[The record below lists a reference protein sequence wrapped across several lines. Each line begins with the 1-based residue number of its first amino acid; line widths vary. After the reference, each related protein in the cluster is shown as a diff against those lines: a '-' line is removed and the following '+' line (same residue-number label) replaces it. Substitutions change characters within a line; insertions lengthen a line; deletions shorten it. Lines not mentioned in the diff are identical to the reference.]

1 MKCRRSF
8 AGCTLCTCT
17 TREMKDELITY
28 ILNETIAHYS
38 VGARGHNT
46 LKTERHTRSDWQRLP
61 AETVLCN
68 NIT

>member
-1 MKCRRSF
+1 VRSF
-8 AGCTLCTCT
+8 AGCTLRTCT

-28 ILNETIAHYS
+28 ILNETVVHYS

-46 LKTERHTRSDWQRLP
+46 HENDTRVLTGGDFQQ

>member
-1 MKCRRSF
+1 VRSL

-28 ILNETIAHYS
+28 ILNETIVHYS
-38 VGARGHNT
+38 VGARGHST
-46 LKTERHTRSDWQRLP
+46 HEDGTTHVPTGSDFQQ

-68 NIT
+68 NVT